1 MDFTS
6 LYLTADAFFI
16 APYRWFSS
24 AELGMWV
31 GTSILSIWAIIAGE
45 LALTFIYLTNRA
57 YYASLNTK
65 MVRMHNLSIA
75 AIQCKDK
82 ESFKAT
88 NKWANE
94 YFGKMFFS
102 HAALFAVSIW
112 PLPFAL
118 GWMQTRFEG
127 ITIHTVPYFETPLG
141 YQFVMLTCYIVLRL
155 TFSKVRKHVP
165 LLKRVDRMRK
175 EDSDS
180 AGKMRSWAELGAPV
194 RKDGSQRTLVLSSA
208 GNTVIESVSPALAA
222 EASQV
227 AGGTA

>member
-1 MDFTS
+1 MDLTS
-6 LYLTADAFFI
+6 LYLAADAILI
-16 APYRWFSS
+16 APYRWFAS
-24 AELGMWV
+24 ATAGMWA

-45 LALTFIYLTNRA
+45 LALTLIYLTNRS

-65 MVRMHNLSIA
+65 MVKMHNLSIE

-141 YQFVMLTCYIVLRL
+141 YQFVMLTCYILLRL
-155 TFSKVRKHVP
+155 AFSKVRAHVP
-165 LLKRVDRMRK
+165 LLRRVDRMRK
-175 EDSDS
+175 EDSNS
-180 AGKMRSWAELGAPV
+180 AGKMRSWAELGASAQRV
-194 RKDGSQRTLVLSSA
+194 GTERTLVLSPV
-208 GNTVIESVSPALAA
+208 GNTVIETSSPAIAP
-222 EASQV
+222 EAS
-227 AGGTA
+227 